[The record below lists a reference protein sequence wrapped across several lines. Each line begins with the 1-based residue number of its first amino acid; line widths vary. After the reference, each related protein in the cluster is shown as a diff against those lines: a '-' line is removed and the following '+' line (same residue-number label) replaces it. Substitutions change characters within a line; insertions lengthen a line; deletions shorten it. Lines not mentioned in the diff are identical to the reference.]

1 MPFCRYRMFWNVP
14 GGGQGISNFY
24 TSATDAAGA
33 QAAANAVR
41 AMCLAI
47 ATTNARIPNDVS
59 FTFDSEATLH
69 ADDGTLTGVLGIGS
83 VPASVTGAG
92 TGGWAG
98 GIGVKVNWETGAIA
112 GGRRLVGHTY
122 WVPAAS
128 GCFDT
133 DGTLTAAA
141 VTDFRNPA
149 TAYLT
154 ALGTAGLNGR
164 VVSLKNTSSVGI
176 TAATVTDKSAIM
188 RSRRDG

>member
-1 MPFCRYRMFWNVP
+1 MPFMRYRAFWNVP
-14 GGGQGISNFY
+14 GGGTGISNFY
-24 TSATDAAGA
+24 TSPSDATGA

-41 AMCLAI
+41 AMFLAI

-59 FTFDSEATLH
+59 FTFDSEATIH
-69 ADDGTLTGVLGIGS
+69 ADDGTLTSVLVVGS

-92 TGGWAG
+92 AGGWAG
-98 GIGVKVNWETGAIA
+98 GIGVKVNWETDAVIS
-112 GGRRLVGHTY
+112 GRRLVGHTY

-141 VTDFRNPA
+141 ITDFRNPSN
-149 TAYLT
+149 AYLT
-154 ALGTAGLNGR
+154 ALGSAGLEGR
-164 VVSLKNTSSVGI
+164 VVSLTSTSSVSI
-176 TAATVTDKSAIM
+176 TTATVTDKSAIM